1 MFPGER
7 KTFVIQREIF
17 SQFNASSREHKTLEY
32 YFSTYFI
39 FPLTCTGLELLE
51 MVMEKL
57 DGRKNAISMLLVS
70 LAKLLCSPNKCK

>member
-7 KTFVIQREIF
+7 KTFVIQREFF

-51 MVMEKL
+51 MVME
-57 DGRKNAISMLLVS
+57 N
-70 LAKLLCSPNKCK
+70 